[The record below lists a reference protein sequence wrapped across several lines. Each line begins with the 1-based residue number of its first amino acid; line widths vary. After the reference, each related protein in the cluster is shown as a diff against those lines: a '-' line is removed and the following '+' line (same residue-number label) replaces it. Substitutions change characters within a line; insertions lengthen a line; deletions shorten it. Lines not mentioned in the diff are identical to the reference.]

1 MKLPSSHA
9 AGVFLARRRSPAG
22 FTLTELMVSM
32 TIFSLVIAGMIA
44 GHVFGLKVFQ
54 LTRSNL
60 GAADAGRILSMRMG
74 SDVRSADHIK
84 IGRGDLKSFVEL
96 SPLELQEGN
105 AIQIYRSAATNDFSR
120 YYVDAGAGKMMSV
133 SASGAGLQVIAE
145 GLINQNVFRAEDA
158 GGRTLSNR
166 QNSFVLGV
174 SLQYNKVPSSDA
186 PVGKGNYYDSFQ
198 WQMKVAT
205 RARQ

>member
-1 MKLPSSHA
+1 MNLPIIHGS
-9 AGVFLARRRSPAG
+9 GLCLARMRSLAG

-32 TIFSLVIAGMIA
+32 SIFSLVIAGMIA

-74 SDVRSADHIK
+74 SDIRSADHIK
-84 IGRGDLKSFVEL
+84 IGRGDFKSFVEL
-96 SPLELQEGN
+96 SPLEPQEGN
-105 AIQIYRSAATNDFSR
+105 AIQIYNSSDTNDFTR
-120 YYVDAGAGKMMSV
+120 YFVDAEKGNLMSV
-133 SASGAGLQVIAE
+133 SADGTGLKLMAE
-145 GLINQNVFRAEDA
+145 GLLNRNVFRAEDA
-158 GGRTLSNR
+158 AGRTLSNR
-166 QNSFVLGV
+166 QNGFVLGV
-174 SLQYNKVPSSDA
+174 MLQYSKVPGSDA
-186 PVGKGNYYDSFQ
+186 RVGKGEYYDSFQ